1 MLFMSDKE
9 KANLLRT
16 SLAAAIRRRREQC
29 GLTQEELAFRC
40 GLHRTYVSL
49 VERSQKSLTIDSLA
63 RISDAL
69 DLKPSQL
76 LKRAEHA
83 LEKGRADG

>member
-1 MLFMSDKE
+1 MSDEE
-9 KANLLRT
+9 KIKLLRI
-16 SLAAAIRRRREQC
+16 SLAAVIRRRREQC

-40 GLHRTYVSL
+40 ALHRTYASL
-49 VERSQKSLTIDSLA
+49 VERSQKSRTIDSLA
-63 RISDAL
+63 RISAAL

-83 LEKGRADG
+83 LEKGRANG